1 VIYPIAS
8 LCEVLE
14 VSRSAYYDWLNGTPP
29 EREEKNEDLREAVQ
43 SVHDR
48 SRGTYGRRRIA
59 AHLLN
64 EGQAV
69 SAGRVERRMK
79 ELQIKG
85 ISPRPYVVTT
95 RANRDLQNSPNL
107 IKDEAVAVDR
117 IDQVWVSDLTFI
129 PTSEGWLFL
138 CIVLDLFSRKIV
150 GWSMRSDMKADILMD
165 STNMAFKAR
174 TPAPGLIFHSDCGG
188 QYKAHRFRKMLR
200 RQKSR
205 QSMTFAGNC
214 YDNATAESFFGTLK
228 TELVYRTKFAT
239 REQAK
244 AAVFEYIEV
253 FYNRFRLHSA
263 IGNQSPVGFEKS
275 VA

>member
-1 VIYPIAS
+1 MAS
-8 LCEVLE
+8 MCDVLE
-14 VSRSAYYDWLNGTPP
+14 VSRSSFYDWLNGGSSGRSGDNA
-29 EREEKNEDLREAVQ
+29 ELRETIQ
-43 SVHDR
+43 IVHDK

-59 AHLLN
+59 AHLTN
-64 EGQAV
+64 QGQQI
-69 SAGRVERRMK
+69 SSGRVARRMK

-85 ISPRPYVVTT
+85 ISPRPYVITT
-95 RANRDLQNSPNL
+95 RPNRDLQNSPNL
-107 IKDEAVAVDR
+107 IKDEAVVVSR
-117 IDQVWVSDLTFI
+117 VNQVWVSDLTFI
-129 PTSEGWLFL
+129 PTGEGWLFL
-138 CIVLDLFSRKIV
+138 CIVLDLCSRKIV

-165 STNMAFKAR
+165 ASKMAFKSR
-174 TPAPGLIFHSDCGG
+174 EPIHGLIFHSDCGG

-200 RQKSR
+200 RHQTR

-239 REQAK
+239 RDAAK

-263 IGNQSPVGFEKS
+263 IGNQSPVEFEKS